1 MDEQILQIIKHED
14 RKNPLTDGEIAAR
27 LQVFRED
34 VTTVRREH
42 HIPDSRKRRKPVIFE
57 DMKRILTIH
66 PDLSDRGLTRMLEE
80 DGYKIGKYAVG
91 KLREELLGIWTP
103 SGACRDKEN
112 IGLAPGDDR
121 TNAFSA
127 FVGFDGSMKTQITRA
142 QAAVLYPPRG
152 LHCLIYG
159 PSGVGKSFLAELMH
173 EYACGTENFGKD
185 APYFEFN
192 CADYAD
198 NPQLLLAQLFG
209 YSKGAFTGAADNKKG
224 VVELCNGGILFLDEV
239 HRLPPEGQE
248 ILFYL
253 MDKGRFRRLGEVDTQ
268 RESHVMV
275 IAATTENPQS
285 SLLLTFR
292 RRIPM
297 VIEIPS
303 LKDRPAGEK
312 LQFILRFFQWES
324 RRLGKQIKIRQQA
337 IWCLLGGDCP
347 GNVGQLKSDIQ
358 VCCAKAFLE
367 GRTRKDGRIT
377 VSFASLAENLRNGY
391 MPGRITKEIKE
402 LCPDDCYVFPD
413 DSGED
418 AGENAGKN
426 GTETFLEGFNI
437 YESLEEKYDQLLRSG
452 LREQDIEV
460 QLTDEIES
468 RFQRHIHEFRKSGIR
483 EDEIAS
489 IVGDDILRMTRDIC
503 ELARKRLPGLE
514 DQVVFPLAIHLNMAM
529 ERMRSHGRMAY
540 PGMENIR
547 QQSYEDY
554 EAACYAV
561 DEIQKKYYLTL
572 PEEEKGFLAMYFKK
586 FRKKD
591 IDQEGRIGVLVVS
604 HGPVAG
610 GMAQVANAIMGT
622 EHAVGVDMN
631 LWDTPA
637 QMAEKTVDMARRVN
651 QGKGC
656 IVLADMGSLLNVGQ
670 KIREETG
677 MQVRVLPRTDTMMVV
692 EAVRKTMWTDESL
705 NEIADELDKI
715 KLTGTREQAETRKK
729 AILCLCI
736 TGQGAAVK
744 LKEHLTER
752 LRSNLSGTVVVTRG
766 YIEDSSI
773 ERIIANTEKEYEILA
788 IVGTIN
794 PDSGAYPF
802 ISVSRV
808 YSPEGIRQL
817 RGILKRSSM
826 FEENQLSEVIAP
838 DHIYIRT
845 EAEFKDQII
854 DEAVGHMAEEGLVR
868 QEFLLSVY
876 KREGMMTTRLSQGI
890 AIPHGDPGLVTKPVI
905 SVTKLDKPVLW
916 DGVNTV
922 DIIFVLAIREDSR
935 TYFEQLYQII
945 SDESMVSAI
954 RTSRTREEIWNL
966 LCKNT
971 KSVN

>member
-1 MDEQILQIIKHED
+1 MEEQILQIIKAED
-14 RKNPLTDGEIAAR
+14 SRNPLTDEEIALR
-27 LQVFRED
+27 LGVFRED
-34 VTTVRREH
+34 VTAIRREH
-42 HIPDSRKRRKPVIFE
+42 HIPDSRKRRRPVILE
-57 DMKRILTIH
+57 DMKKILSEN
-66 PDLSDRGLTRMLEE
+66 PDLSDRGLARRLEE
-80 DGYKIGKYAVG
+80 EGYRIGKYAAG
-91 KLREELLGIWTP
+91 KLREELLEGWTP
-103 SGACRDKEN
+103 LGGFKEAAEGKPSASGGEA
-112 IGLAPGDDR
+112 DR
-121 TNAFSA
+121 ANPFRAFI
-127 FVGFDGSMKTQITRA
+127 GFDGSMKTQITRA

-159 PSGVGKSFLAELMH
+159 PSGVGKSFLAELMY
-173 EYACGTENFGKD
+173 EYARGTENFGQD

-209 YSKGAFTGAADNKKG
+209 YSKGAFTGASDHKKG

-285 SLLLTFR
+285 ALLLTFR

-297 VIEIPS
+297 VIEIPP

-312 LQFILRFFQWES
+312 LQFVLRFFQWES
-324 RRLGKQIKIRQQA
+324 QRLGKQIKIKQQA
-337 IWCLLGGDCP
+337 LWCLLGGDCP

-367 GRTRKDGRIT
+367 GRARKDGRIT
-377 VSFASLAENLRNGY
+377 VSFPSLPESLRKGY
-391 MPGRITKEIKE
+391 VPDRITKEIKE
-402 LCPDDCYVFPD
+402 LCPEDRYVFPD
-413 DSGED
+413 DSGKE
-418 AGENAGKN
+418 AGKS
-426 GTETFLEGFNI
+426 GTENLLAGFNI
-437 YESLEEKYDQLLRSG
+437 YESLEEKYDQM
-452 LREQDIEV
+452 LREGLEEHDIEI

-468 RFQRHIHEFRKSGIR
+468 KLQRHIYEFQKSGIR

-489 IVGDDILRMTRDIC
+489 IVGDDILRMTRDIY
-503 ELARKRLPGLE
+503 ELAKKRLPGLE
-514 DQVVFPLAIHLNMAM
+514 EQVVFPLAIHLNMAM

-540 PGMENIR
+540 PGMETIR
-547 QQSYEDY
+547 QHSQEDY
-554 EAACYAV
+554 EAACYAAA
-561 DEIQKKYYLTL
+561 EIQKKYYLTL
-572 PEEEKGFLAMYFKK
+572 PEEEKGFLALYFRK
-586 FRKKD
+586 FRKRD
-591 IDQEGRIGVLVVS
+591 AAWEGKIGVLVVS
-604 HGPVAG
+604 HGPVAS
-610 GMAQVANAIMGT
+610 GMAQVANAVMGT

-637 QMAEKTVDMARRVN
+637 QMAEKTVDMARRLN

-670 KIREETG
+670 RIREETG
-677 MQVRVLPRTDTMMVV
+677 MEVRVLPRTDTMMVV

-705 NEIADELDKI
+705 DEIADELDKI
-715 KLTGTREQAETRKK
+715 RFAESREPAGTRKK

-736 TGQGAAVK
+736 TGQGAAVR
-744 LKEHLTER
+744 LKEHLEER
-752 LRSNLSGTVVVTRG
+752 LRSNLAGTVIVTRG

-773 ERIIANTEKEYEILA
+773 ERILAAAEKEYEILA
-788 IVGTIN
+788 VVGTIH
-794 PDSGAYPF
+794 PESGAYPF
-802 ISVSRV
+802 ICASRA

-817 RGILKRSSM
+817 RGILKRSAM
-826 FEENQLSEVIAP
+826 FEENRLSEAISL

-845 EAEFKDQII
+845 EVKLKDQII
-854 DEAVGHMAEEGLVR
+854 DEAVGHMAEEGWVR
-868 QEFLLSVY
+868 PEFLLSVY
-876 KREGMMTTRLSQGI
+876 KREGMMTTCLSQGI

-916 DGVNTV
+916 DGINTV
-922 DIIFVLAIREDSR
+922 DIVFVLGLQEDSR
-935 TYFEQLYQII
+935 KYFEQLYQII

-954 RTSRTREEIWNL
+954 RASRTREEIWNL

-971 KSVN
+971 KSVK

>member
-1 MDEQILQIIKHED
+1 MEEQILQIIKVED
-14 RKNPLTDGEIAAR
+14 SKNPLTDEEIASR

-57 DMKRILTIH
+57 DMKRILTGH

-91 KLREELLGIWTP
+91 RLREELLEIWTP

-112 IGLAPGDDR
+112 AGTAPEHAEPAWEDDR
-121 TNAFSA
+121 ANAFSA

-142 QAAVLYPPRG
+142 QAAVLYPPGG

-337 IWCLLGGDCP
+337 LWCLLGGDCP

-367 GRTRKDGRIT
+367 GRARKDGRIT
-377 VSFASLAENLRNGY
+377 VSFPSLTENLRKGY
-391 MPGRITKEIKE
+391 VPDRITKEIKE

-418 AGENAGKN
+418 AGKSGA
-426 GTETFLEGFNI
+426 ETFLEGFNI
-437 YESLEEKYDQLLRSG
+437 YESLEEKYDQLLRDG
-452 LREQDIEV
+452 LRERDIEV

-468 RFQRHIHEFRKSGIR
+468 RFQRHIHEFQKSGIR

-489 IVGDDILRMTRDIC
+489 IVGDDILSMTRDIC
-503 ELARKRLPGLE
+503 DLARKRLPGLE
-514 DQVVFPLAIHLNMAM
+514 EQVVFPLAIHLNMAM
-529 ERMRSHGRMAY
+529 ERMRSHGRMVY

-572 PEEEKGFLAMYFKK
+572 PEEEKAFLAMYFRK

-591 IDQEGRIGVLVVS
+591 MAQEGRIAVLVVS
-604 HGPVAG
+604 HGPVASA
-610 GMAQVANAIMGT
+610 MAQVANAIMGT

-677 MQVRVLPRTDTMMVV
+677 MRVRVLSRTDTMMVV

-705 NEIADELDKI
+705 NEIADELD
-715 KLTGTREQAETRKK
+715 
-729 AILCLCI
+729 I

-752 LRSNLSGTVVVTRG
+752 LKSNLSGTVIVTRG

-794 PDSGAYPF
+794 PESGTYPF
-802 ISVSRV
+802 ISVSRI
-808 YSPEGIRQL
+808 YSPEGIGEL
-817 RGILKRSSM
+817 RGILKRSAM
-826 FEENQLSEVIAP
+826 FEENQLSEVISP

-854 DEAVGHMAEEGLVR
+854 DEAVGHMEEEGLVR

-905 SVTKLDKPVLW
+905 AVTKLDKPVLW

-922 DIIFVLAIREDSR
+922 DVIFILGIQEDSR
-935 TYFEQLYQII
+935 KYFEQLYQII

-954 RTSRTREEIWNL
+954 RASRTREEIWNL

-971 KSVN
+971 KSAN

>member
-1 MDEQILQIIKHED
+1 MEEQILQIIKDED
-14 RKNPLTDGEIAAR
+14 SKNPLTDEEIASR

-34 VTTVRREH
+34 VTTVRRKH

-57 DMKRILTIH
+57 DMKRILTEN
-66 PDLSDRGLTRMLEE
+66 PDLSDRGLTRMLE
-80 DGYKIGKYAVG
+80 DAGYRIGKYAAG
-91 KLREELLGIWTP
+91 KLREELLELWTP
-103 SGACRDKEN
+103 SVACREKEN
-112 IGLAPGDDR
+112 ASPAPVYAKHAEYAEHTESGAEDDR
-121 TNAFSA
+121 ANVFSA

-173 EYACGTENFGKD
+173 EYACGSENFGKD

-239 HRLPPEGQE
+239 HRLLPEGQE

-312 LQFILRFFQWES
+312 LQFILRFFQRES

-337 IWCLLGGDCP
+337 LWCLLGGDCP

-367 GRTRKDGRIT
+367 GRARKDGRIT
-377 VSFASLAENLRNGY
+377 VSFPSLTENLRKGY
-391 MPGRITKEIKE
+391 VPDRITKEIKE

-418 AGENAGKN
+418 AGKSGA
-426 GTETFLEGFNI
+426 ETFLEGFNI
-437 YESLEEKYDQLLRSG
+437 YESLEEKYDQLLRDG
-452 LREQDIEV
+452 LRERDIEV

-468 RFQRHIHEFRKSGIR
+468 RFQRHIHEFQKSGIR

-489 IVGDDILRMTRDIC
+489 IVGDDILSMTRDIC
-503 ELARKRLPGLE
+503 DLARKRLPGLE
-514 DQVVFPLAIHLNMAM
+514 EQVVFPLAIHLNMA
-529 ERMRSHGRMAY
+529 
-540 PGMENIR
+540 
-547 QQSYEDY
+547 
-554 EAACYAV
+554 
-561 DEIQKKYYLTL
+561 
-572 PEEEKGFLAMYFKK
+572 
-586 FRKKD
+586 
-591 IDQEGRIGVLVVS
+591 QEGRIAVLVVS
-604 HGPVAG
+604 HGPVASA
-610 GMAQVANAIMGT
+610 MAQVANAIMGT

-677 MQVRVLPRTDTMMVV
+677 MRVRVLSRTDTMMVV

-715 KLTGTREQAETRKK
+715 KLTGTREQAEARKK

-752 LRSNLSGTVVVTRG
+752 LKSNLSGTVIVTRG

-794 PDSGAYPF
+794 PESGTYPF
-802 ISVSRV
+802 ISVSRI
-808 YSPEGIRQL
+808 YSPEGIGEL
-817 RGILKRSSM
+817 RGILKRSAM
-826 FEENQLSEVIAP
+826 FEENQLSEVISP

-854 DEAVGHMAEEGLVR
+854 DEAVGHMEEEGLVR

-922 DIIFVLAIREDSR
+922 DVIFILGIQEDSR
-935 TYFEQLYQII
+935 KYFEQLYQII

-954 RTSRTREEIWNL
+954 RASRTREEIWNL